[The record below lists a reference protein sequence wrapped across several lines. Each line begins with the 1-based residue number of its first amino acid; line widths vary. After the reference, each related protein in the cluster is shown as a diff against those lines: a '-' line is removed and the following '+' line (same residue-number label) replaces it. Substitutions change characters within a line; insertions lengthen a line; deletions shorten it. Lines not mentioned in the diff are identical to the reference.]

1 MSSGNTPGRIR
12 HEIYQHFI
20 ENAAPPSVGALA
32 RSLELPTVTVEN
44 GLRELEAA
52 REIALLPG
60 TTQVWMAHPFSSAA
74 TQYPVEARGN
84 HYWGSCAWDALG
96 IAALLD
102 ADSVTVTH
110 CPDCG
115 AEMDFVVH
123 EGAIAEVTYGPQR
136 TPVPLDEVVVHFSV
150 PARDF
155 WDDIGFT

>member
-1 MSSGNTPGRIR
+1 MDNGNAPARIR

-20 ENAAPPSVGALA
+20 ENAAPPSVGVLA
-32 RSLELPTVTVEN
+32 RSLKMPTVAVEN

-60 TTQVWMAHPFSSAA
+60 STQVWMAHPFSAA
-74 TQYPVEARGN
+74 ASQYPVEARGN
-84 HYWGSCAWDALG
+84 HYWANCAWDALG

-115 AEMDFVVH
+115 AEMDLVVH
-123 EGAIAEVTYGPQR
+123 EGGLSEIVFGPNR
-136 TPVPLDEVVVHFSV
+136 EPVPLDEAVVHFSV

-155 WDDIGFT
+155 WNDVGFT